1 MKLHNVVPRYSFNTL
16 KKNSMTFITNDFISN
31 AGESSFRITE
41 LRYKKGNKS
50 DTIICNIHSERLY
63 LPNPAIIICNL
74 SGTMSE

>member
-1 MKLHNVVPRYSFNTL
+1 MKLHNVVPRYSFNRL
-16 KKNSMTFITNDFISN
+16 KKNSMYKNDFISN
-31 AGESSFRITE
+31 SGELSFRIAE